1 MNDFATQK
9 LFPFKEDY
17 SIKRVSTE
25 ELSALMGITPRRI
38 QQLENELPAFR
49 EANVGRG
56 MWICATAIQAYIE
69 YRLQGAKQEQPD
81 DKENAQDKL
90 TRIKAEREELRLKE
104 DQGKLVKID
113 LVHAVYKETMLNVK
127 TQILMLPRRLA
138 TMKMPSSPREKTA
151 MISGEIE
158 KALQEISDNGH
169 LNGWEGSQEGQD
181 AL

>member
-1 MNDFATQK
+1 MNEVGSQK
-9 LFPFKEDY
+9 LFPFKEDF

-56 MWICATAIQAYIE
+56 MWISARAIQAYIE

>member
-49 EANVGRG
+49 EANIGRG

-113 LVHAVYKETMLNVK
+113 LVHSVYKEIMLNVK
-127 TQILMLPRRLA
+127 TQMLMLPRRLA

-158 KALQEISDNGH
+158 KALQEISEHGH
-169 LNGWEGSQEGQD
+169 LNGWEGQEEGED

>member
-1 MNDFATQK
+1 MNGVADQK

-25 ELSALMGITPRRI
+25 ELSALMGITSRRI
-38 QQLENELPAFR
+38 QQLENELPSFR

-56 MWICATAIQAYIE
+56 MWICARAIQAYIE
-69 YRLQGAKQEQPD
+69 YRLQGAKQEA
-81 DKENAQDKL
+81 DKDEPAQDKL

-104 DQGKLVKID
+104 EQGKLVKID
-113 LVHAVYKETMLNVK
+113 LVHSVYKEIMLNVK

-138 TMKMPSSPREKTA
+138 IMKLSSSLREKET
-151 MISGEIE
+151 MISEEIE

-169 LNGWEGSQEGQD
+169 LNGWEGSQESED

>member
-1 MNDFATQK
+1 MNSVADQK
-9 LFPFKEDY
+9 LFPFKDDF

-56 MWICATAIQAYIE
+56 RWLCARAIQAYIE
-69 YRLQGAKQEQPD
+69 FRLQGAKPEQPD
-81 DKENAQDKL
+81 DKEDAQDKL

-113 LVHAVYKETMLNVK
+113 LVHSVYKEIMLNVK
-127 TQILMLPRRLA
+127 THMLMLPRRLA
-138 TMKMPSSPREKTA
+138 TMKIPSSLREKEA

-169 LNGWEGSQEGQD
+169 LNGREGQEESQD

>member
-1 MNDFATQK
+1 MNDVADQK
-9 LFPFKEDY
+9 LFPFKEDF

-56 MWICATAIQAYIE
+56 TWISARAIQAYIE
-69 YRLQGAKQEQPD
+69 YRLQGVKQEQPD
-81 DKENAQDKL
+81 DKENVQDKL

-113 LVHAVYKETMLNVK
+113 LVHSVYKEIMLNVK
-127 TQILMLPRRLA
+127 TQMLMLPRRLA
-138 TMKMPSSPREKTA
+138 SMKIPSSLREKEA
-151 MISGEIE
+151 MLSGEIE

-169 LNGWEGSQEGQD
+169 FDGREGQEESED

>member
-1 MNDFATQK
+1 MNDVANHK

-38 QQLENELPAFR
+38 QQLENELQSFR

-56 MWICATAIQAYIE
+56 MWICARAIQAYIE
-69 YRLQGAKQEQPD
+69 YRLQGAKTEPPD
-81 DKENAQDKL
+81 EKENAQDKL
-90 TRIKAEREELRLKE
+90 ARIKAEREELRLKE
-104 DQGKLVKID
+104 DQGKLVQVD
-113 LVHAVYKETMLNVK
+113 LVHSVYKEIMLNVK
-127 TQILMLPRRLA
+127 TQILMLSRRLA
-138 TMKMPSSPREKTA
+138 TMKMPSTLREKEA

-169 LNGWEGSQEGQD
+169 LNGWESQEEGED

>member
-1 MNDFATQK
+1 
-9 LFPFKEDY
+9 
-17 SIKRVSTE
+17 
-25 ELSALMGITPRRI
+25 MGITPRRI

-56 MWICATAIQAYIE
+56 MWISARAIQAYIE
-69 YRLQGAKQEQPD
+69 YRLQGVKQDQPD

-169 LNGWEGSQEGQD
+169 LDGWEGSQEGQD

>member
-1 MNDFATQK
+1 
-9 LFPFKEDY
+9 
-17 SIKRVSTE
+17 
-25 ELSALMGITPRRI
+25 MGITPRRI

-56 MWICATAIQAYIE
+56 MWICARAIQAYIE

-81 DKENAQDKL
+81 DKENVQDKL

-169 LNGWEGSQEGQD
+169 LNGREGQEESED

>member
-1 MNDFATQK
+1 
-9 LFPFKEDY
+9 
-17 SIKRVSTE
+17 
-25 ELSALMGITPRRI
+25 MGITPRRI

-49 EANVGRG
+49 EANIGRG

-69 YRLQGAKQEQPD
+69 YRLQGVKQEQPD

-113 LVHAVYKETMLNVK
+113 LVHSVYKEIMLNVK
-127 TQILMLPRRLA
+127 TQMLMLPRRLA

-158 KALQEISDNGH
+158 KALQEISEHGH
-169 LNGWEGSQEGQD
+169 LNGWEGQEEGED